1 MPPYA
6 KHTPFTPIIHALI
19 SNLST
24 MQNSVNIVLHRV
36 KYTHSV
42 IIHYLCITSSH
53 ERLNLTPY
61 TMQFSKRVSELARL
75 HGIEQKDVLF
85 AMLATAG
92 ASTAE
97 AFAVIYRPTV
107 STSAALSTK
116 ASNYIGQ
123 RPGLKRLIKQLDEE
137 RATPTD
143 NEQPA
148 KRRGRPR
155 KEDSRNVEA
164 ETDPDVVKEY
174 LNKDSIIGKLVAIA
188 ERCEKESDKLAAIR
202 EISALQRMK
211 QEAAVEDEKR
221 VQFYIPLSYER
232 AEELTNYLARYY
244 AERDGITAN

>member
-1 MPPYA
+1 
-6 KHTPFTPIIHALI
+6 
-19 SNLST
+19 
-24 MQNSVNIVLHRV
+24 
-36 KYTHSV
+36 
-42 IIHYLCITSSH
+42 
-53 ERLNLTPY
+53 
-61 TMQFSKRVSELARL
+61 MQFSKRVSELARL
-75 HGIEQKDVLF
+75 HGIDPKDVLF

-123 RPGLKRLIKQLDEE
+123 RPGLKRLINQFDAE
-137 RATPTD
+137 RATPADTD
-143 NEQPA
+143 TQPA

-155 KEDSRNVEA
+155 KEDSGQQEDRPLLDY
-164 ETDPDVVKEY
+164 TDKDALLQEY
-174 LNKDSIIGKLVAIA
+174 ARIA
-188 ERCEKESDKLAAIR
+188 ERCEKESDRLSALNAI
-202 EISALQRMK
+202 AGLQRMK

>member
-1 MPPYA
+1 
-6 KHTPFTPIIHALI
+6 
-19 SNLST
+19 
-24 MQNSVNIVLHRV
+24 
-36 KYTHSV
+36 
-42 IIHYLCITSSH
+42 
-53 ERLNLTPY
+53 
-61 TMQFSKRVSELARL
+61 MQFSKRVSELARL

-123 RPGLKRLIKQLDEE
+123 RPGLKRLINQLDAE
-137 RATPTD
+137 RATQTD
-143 NEQPA
+143 NDTAPA

-155 KEDSRNVEA
+155 KDSGTSEED
-164 ETDPDVVKEY
+164 TPTLDY
-174 LNKDSIIGKLVAIA
+174 TNKDAVLQELARIA

-221 VQFYIPLSYER
+221 VTFYIPLSIDKVL
-232 AEELTNYLARYY
+232 ELLAHKLKNHFQLPDNWEVEAVKVMR
-244 AERDGITAN
+244 EGLNT

>member
-1 MPPYA
+1 
-6 KHTPFTPIIHALI
+6 
-19 SNLST
+19 
-24 MQNSVNIVLHRV
+24 
-36 KYTHSV
+36 
-42 IIHYLCITSSH
+42 
-53 ERLNLTPY
+53 
-61 TMQFSKRVSELARL
+61 MQFSKRVSELARL

-97 AFAVIYRPTV
+97 AFAAIYRPTV

-123 RPGLKRLIKQLDEE
+123 RPGLKRLIKKLDEE

-143 NEQPA
+143 TDTQPA

-155 KEDSRNVEA
+155 KDSGEQPEED
-164 ETDPDVVKEY
+164 TPTLDY
-174 LNKDSIIGKLVAIA
+174 TNKDAVLQELARIA

-221 VQFYIPLSYER
+221 VQFYIPLPIDK
-232 AEELTNYLARYY
+232 ALELLAHRLKNHFQLPDNWEIE
-244 AERDGITAN
+244 AVKVMREGLNT